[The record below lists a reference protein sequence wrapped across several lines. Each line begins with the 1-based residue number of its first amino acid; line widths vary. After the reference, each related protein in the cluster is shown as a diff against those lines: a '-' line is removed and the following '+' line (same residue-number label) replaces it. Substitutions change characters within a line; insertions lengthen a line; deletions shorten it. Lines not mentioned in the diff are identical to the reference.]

1 MKKIMLLCAAVLL
14 GVSCSSDANQSLL
27 SGNIRGIKKGTLYLQ
42 QIVDTTVVVLDSVV
56 FAGDGQFEFN
66 PEVTEPSLYYLYLDR
81 KDENPYNDR
90 LPIFLEDSK
99 IQVDAAW
106 DTFAVTAKVSGS
118 KTHDQYTEFQQMM
131 SKFNQ
136 QNLAL
141 MQQAMAMD
149 PKTQQKT
156 MDSLLDKNNKNE
168 LRRYLFAIN
177 YALNN
182 RNSVI
187 APYVAVVEI
196 PEASPVFL
204 DSIYRSLPTEVAQT
218 SYGRALEAL
227 LQNSTK

>member
-1 MKKIMLLCAAVLL
+1 MKKIMLLCAAALL
-14 GVSCSSDANQSLL
+14 GVSCAGDANQSLL

-56 FAGDGQFEFN
+56 FSGDGQFEFN
-66 PEVTEPSLYYLYLDR
+66 PEVIEPSLYYLYLDR

-99 IQVDAAW
+99 IHVDAAW

-118 KTHDQYTEFQQMM
+118 KIHDQYTEFQQMM

-149 PKTQQKT
+149 PKTQQKA

-204 DSIYRSLPTEVAQT
+204 DSIYRSLPPEIAQT
-218 SYGRALEAL
+218 SYGKALETL